1 MAKIGCSEIENT
13 VKINTHKT
21 QTNKVELKYTKSKIY
36 EKQAHAVQSSSSDL
50 SLDLKVL
57 KEMNPFS
64 LISLI
69 IQHIP
74 D

>member
-1 MAKIGCSEIENT
+1 MANIGCSKIENT
-13 VKINTHKT
+13 VTINTHET
-21 QTNKVELKYTKSKIY
+21 QKNKVELKYTKSKIY
-36 EKQAHAVQSSSSDL
+36 EKQVHVVQSSSSDL
-50 SLDLKVL
+50 SLDLKVV

-74 D
+74 E